1 MTLRTALLLAGVLVG
16 APQLGRAAAPAFGPS
31 NPFYREST
39 LPFHAPPFDRIRDQD
54 YRPAIEA
61 GMAQQLAEVRRI
73 ADNPAPPT
81 FENTLV
87 ALERSGRLLDRAQ
100 SAFNGVVEAN
110 SDPAL
115 EATRTALAPE
125 LAAHGDAIHLN
136 ERLFRRIASVDQRR
150 AALHLDPESLR
161 LVEIVYDDFVHDGA
175 KLSSPDKARLEALNR
190 EISTLESA
198 FSTKLLAATREGAYH
213 TTDRA
218 ALAGL
223 SDAELAAAAQAARAR
238 KLDGYL
244 IPLQNTTQ
252 QPALASLSNRATREA
267 IFQNSWD
274 RAERGDANDTRSI
287 VARLAHLRAERA
299 QLLGFPSY
307 AAWALED
314 QMAKTPAAVLKFVD
328 QLAPLAT
335 RKAKAEARDIQA
347 LIDAQHSGFKLAPWD
362 WNFYAEQ
369 VRKAKYDLDPDA
381 VKPYFEIHSV
391 LENGVFYAA
400 HQLYGLT
407 FKRRTDLPVY
417 QPDVWTYEVFDA
429 DGRPLA
435 LMYFDYF
442 KRDNKSGGAWMD
454 TFVHTSRLTG
464 DLAVIYN
471 VANLPKP
478 APGEPALISVDDV
491 ITMFHEFGHA
501 LHEMFG
507 DTRYPTLSGTTPERD
522 FVEFPSQ
529 FNEHWAMNPVVFA
542 HYARHYRTGAPMPEA
557 LVKKLQ
563 QAQDFNQGY
572 AMTELVAAAA
582 LDMQW
587 HLLSADAPIQN
598 VDAFEAQALKQAH
611 LDLPAVPPR
620 YRSSYFLH
628 IWSNGYSAG
637 YYAYLWT
644 QMLADDGYQWFEE
657 HGGPTRANG
666 DRFRRMILSRGN
678 TEDVGRLYEAWLGR
692 PPEVAAMVKYRGL
705 GD

>member
-1 MTLRTALLLAGVLVG
+1 MTLRTALLLACVPVA
-16 APQLGRAAAPAFGPS
+16 APLLSRAAPPAFGPS

-39 LPFHAPPFDRIRDQD
+39 LPFHAPPFDRIRDPD

-61 GMAQQLAEVRRI
+61 GMARQVAEIRRI
-73 ADNPAPPT
+73 ADDPAPPT

-87 ALERSGRLLDRAQ
+87 ALERSGRLLDRAL

-125 LAAHGDAIHLN
+125 LAAHQDAIHLN
-136 ERLFRRIASVDQRR
+136 ERLFRRVASVYERR

-175 KLSSPDKARLEALNR
+175 KLSSPDKARLKALNR
-190 EISTLESA
+190 QISTLESV
-198 FSTKLLAATREGAYH
+198 FDTKLLAATRAGAYH

-223 SDAELAAAAQAARAR
+223 SDAELAAAAQTARMR
-238 KLDGYL
+238 KLGGYL

-252 QPALASLSNRATREA
+252 QPALASLTVRATRAA
-267 IFQNSWD
+267 IFQNSWK

-287 VARLAHLRAERA
+287 VARLARLRAERA
-299 QLLGFPSY
+299 RLLGFPNY
-307 AAWALED
+307 AAWALQD

-335 RKAKAEARDIQA
+335 RKAETEARDIQA
-347 LIDAQHSGFKLAPWD
+347 LIDAQHGGFELAPWD

-369 VRKAKYDLDPDA
+369 VRKAKYDLDPDQ
-381 VKPYFEIHSV
+381 VKPYFEIHNV

-400 HQLYGLT
+400 NQLYGLT

-478 APGEPALISVDDV
+478 APGEPALISLDDV

-529 FNEHWAMNPVVFA
+529 FNEHWALNPVVFA

-557 LVKKLQ
+557 LVKKLR
-563 QAQDFNQGY
+563 QARDFNQGY

-587 HLLSADAPIQN
+587 HLLSADAPLQN
-598 VDAFEAQALKQAH
+598 VDRFEAQALKRTH
-611 LDLPAVPPR
+611 LNLPAVPPR

-628 IWSNGYSAG
+628 IWSNGYAAG

-644 QMLADDGYQWFEE
+644 QMLADDAYQWFDE
-657 HGGPTRANG
+657 HGGLTRANG
-666 DRFRRMILSRGN
+666 ERFRQMILSRGN
-678 TEDVGRLYEAWLGR
+678 TEDLEHLYETWRGR
-692 PPEVAAMVKYRGL
+692 APEVAAMVKYRGL
-705 GD
+705 GN